1 MAELIR
7 KSHNVTIL
15 MYHLVFPAKYRKSVF
30 TERVDIVLKESCLG
44 ISDRYEMIFLEI
56 GTDEDH
62 VHLLIQSVPKYS
74 VTKLVKTIKRIT
86 AREIFK
92 QAPEVKEWLWGSDF
106 GPMATLLLLLGKMP
120 AMKSFIIYLGRL
132 PDYPKG
138 EIHDIQVDIECFR
151 ELKMI

>member
-30 TERVDIVLKESCLG
+30 TEIVDIVLKESCLG

-74 VTKLVKTIKRIT
+74 VTKLVKTIKSIT

-92 QAPEVKEWLWGSDF
+92 KAPEVKKWLWGGEFLTDGYFASTVGQNASDEVIHKYIRNQ
-106 GPMATLLLLLGKMP
+106 GGNVKDYKNLYSHDDSKYEQLTL
-120 AMKSFIIYLGRL
+120 F
-132 PDYPKG
+132 
-138 EIHDIQVDIECFR
+138 
-151 ELKMI
+151 